1 MQGVGEGRRFSAFN
15 FSSFPGG
22 DFGVQQR
29 WNSREGGKGCAMLLA
44 SLSVCLVG
52 LLKMNYFK
60 SIFFFLRFL
69 SPKMASLILICS
81 ARSQRFISESG

>member
-60 SIFFFLRFL
+60 SIFFFFFFAL
-69 SPKMASLILICS
+69 SFTKNGLPDFNL
-81 ARSQRFISESG
+81 QRAFAEVH